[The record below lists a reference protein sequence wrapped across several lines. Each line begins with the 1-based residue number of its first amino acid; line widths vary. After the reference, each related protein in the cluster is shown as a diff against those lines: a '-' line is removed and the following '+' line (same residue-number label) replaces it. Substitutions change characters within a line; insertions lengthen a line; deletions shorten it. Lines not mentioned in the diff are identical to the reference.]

1 VIKASSASTVRLR
14 ARRWVANV
22 FEGGAG
28 MSTVVE
34 RNSSV
39 TEGSLAILAMGA
51 VLAFLW
57 LARELVLPT
66 VLAVFL
72 AFTVHPLVAWLER
85 RKVPLGAAALIG
97 TLFTTLVVAGILAVL
112 YNRISAF
119 WAELPE
125 YEDRIRQVFQTITRH
140 VTLLQ
145 RQGEQLVKPQPGV
158 VKVQEGV
165 PWGVMVV
172 GTAQSALALAGEAT
186 VAVFALYFA
195 LAEGPRFREKLLHA
209 LGRDAAA
216 RDRAQN
222 ALREIHHDL
231 QQYMV
236 NRLLLNA
243 ALGAVTWIVYALYGL
258 EHAAI
263 WGLTTALLHFV
274 PYVGPAVG
282 LALPTAMALLQYG
295 SAKSVGI
302 VAGIYVVL
310 VSVQGNVVDPIF
322 LGKQLRLSSIVI
334 FLGSLFWFWIWGPVG
349 LFLAVPL
356 LSAIRIC
363 CAHVPRLRVAAEFL
377 GE

>member
-1 VIKASSASTVRLR
+1 MGTI
-14 ARRWVANV
+14 
-22 FEGGAG
+22 
-28 MSTVVE
+28 VE
-34 RNSSV
+34 RNSRV
-39 TEGSLAILAMGA
+39 TERSLAILALGA

-85 RKVPLGAAALIG
+85 RKVPHGAAALVG
-97 TLFTTLVVAGILAVL
+97 TLFATLVVAAILAVL

-125 YEDRIRQVFQTITRH
+125 YEDRIRQASQTITRQ
-140 VTLLQ
+140 VTHLQ
-145 RQGEQLVKPQPGV
+145 RQGEHLVKPGPGT
-158 VKVQEGV
+158 VKVQESV
-165 PWGVMVV
+165 PWGVLAV
-172 GTAQSALALAGEAT
+172 GTAQGALALAGQAT

-216 RDRAQN
+216 RDRAVK
-222 ALREIHHDL
+222 ALGEVHHDL
-231 QQYMV
+231 ERYMV

-243 ALGAVTWIVYALYGL
+243 ALGAVTWLIYALYGL

-282 LALPTAMALLQYG
+282 LVLPTAMALLQYG

-302 VAGIYVVL
+302 VAGIYIVL
-310 VSVQGNVVDPIF
+310 VSIQGNVVDPIF

-356 LSAIRIC
+356 LSAIRIA
-363 CAHVPRLRVAAEFL
+363 CAHVPRLAVVADFL